1 MILDKNSPLFGAQ
14 VRILESSKSVL
25 SETPSFAHKSF
36 VQWKG
41 ASEENPCLTPFFL
54 FAESHC
60 NHDETYYEQDRCTCE
75 VVDTVVEVRDVPLFR
90 LCSFF

>member
-1 MILDKNSPLFGAQ
+1 MILDGNSPLFGAQ

-41 ASEENPCLTPFFL
+41 ASEENPCLTPFLMFFL
-54 FAESHC
+54 LSHIATMVK
-60 NHDETYYEQDRCTCE
+60 HTMSKI
-75 VVDTVVEVRDVPLFR
+75 VAHVR
-90 LCSFF
+90 